1 MATVASRAERF
12 SGFSDEAIQFFLEL
26 QAEQNRTWF
35 KAHQDDFLRLCR
47 RPLELFVG
55 ELQERLVEVYP
66 GMAEVEPHYF
76 RIQRDTRF
84 AKDKAP
90 YKTNVAGD
98 LPIRPRR
105 EGEDQHT
112 TPGLY
117 LSFGLDGEYVAI
129 GAWHMAPEV
138 LAHYRS
144 LLDDRRR
151 GPEIVGIVRR
161 LQADGWQLEAMEK
174 LKRVPPPYPHDHL
187 CAELLKHKGLA
198 LSMQPEEGVSAT
210 PASDSARS
218 TASCTID
225 ELPSILHLV
234 TVGLWVLYIVGRLTG
249 VLDPSLIK
257 LAVFWVLAILS
268 LIVVRAVARSLA
280 RRLHLAATAA
290 QSALCGRESTRNV
303 PGALRADLAETPVRG
318 IRVALALGL

>member
-47 RPLELFVG
+47 RPLELLMS
-55 ELQERLVEVYP
+55 ELHERLVDVYP
-66 GMAEVEPHYF
+66 GVAEVEPHYF

-90 YKTNVAGD
+90 YKTNVAAD
-98 LPIRPRR
+98 LPMRPRGA
-105 EGEDQHT
+105 GEDQHT

-138 LAHYRS
+138 LTHYRS

-151 GPEIVGIVRR
+151 GPELVGMVRR

-174 LKRVPPPYPHDHL
+174 LKRVPPPYPQDHL

-198 LSMQPEEGVSAT
+198 LSIQPEEGLSAT
-210 PASDSARS
+210 PAFVDWAEARLRD
-218 TASCTID
+218 AAPMVHWLD
-225 ELPSILHLV
+225 HHL
-234 TVGLWVLYIVGRLTG
+234 
-249 VLDPSLIK
+249 S
-257 LAVFWVLAILS
+257 
-268 LIVVRAVARSLA
+268 
-280 RRLHLAATAA
+280 
-290 QSALCGRESTRNV
+290 
-303 PGALRADLAETPVRG
+303 
-318 IRVALALGL
+318 